1 MSHTIAELRSLNP
14 MWAYE
19 HNYVTLLKLFP
30 FLINDQRDEVYY
42 INNESELKIKI
53 LERCKFTNIIQI
65 ELNYLTD
72 GSKKRFISD
81 IRFMCRVYY
90 DAQLVEVISYQDLA
104 RILPEYTF
112 PNKHMCQPD
121 EKQQANL
128 LFYDWLASIIA
139 GRYRAKEEY
148 NCSNAEN

>member
-19 HNYVTLLKLFP
+19 HNYVTLLELFP
-30 FLINDQRDEVYY
+30 FLKNDQRDEVYY
-42 INNESELKIKI
+42 INDDSELKIQI

-65 ELNYLTD
+65 ELNYLND
-72 GSKKRFISD
+72 SKQRLLAD
-81 IRFMCRVYY
+81 VRFMCRVYY
-90 DAQLVEVISYQDLA
+90 DANLVEVISYQDLA
-104 RILPEYTF
+104 RLLPEYTF
-112 PNKHMCQPD
+112 PNKQMCQPD

-139 GRYRAKEEY
+139 GRYRAKEQFD
-148 NCSNAEN
+148 CSNA

>member
-19 HNYVTLLKLFP
+19 HNFVTLLELFP
-30 FLINDQRDEVYY
+30 FLKNDQRDEVYY
-42 INNESELKIKI
+42 INEDSELKIKI

-65 ELNYLTD
+65 ELNYLKD
-72 GSKKRFISD
+72 NKIQKFVAD
-81 IRFMCRVYY
+81 VKFMCRVYY
-90 DAQLVEVISYQDLA
+90 DARLVEVISYQDLA
-104 RILPEYTF
+104 RLLPEYTF
-112 PNKHMCQPD
+112 PNKQMCQPD

-139 GRYRAKEEY
+139 GRYRAKDKLD
-148 NCSNAEN
+148 CSNTQ